1 MATLVVATIFDIN
14 MVPLSLRGCCEM
26 MFAVMT
32 DPLTLATLGVDVT
45 LNPVETKYT
54 FIPGKMELGMNA
66 GDEVTVN

>member
-1 MATLVVATIFDIN
+1 MFDIN
-14 MVPLSLRGCCEM
+14 IVPDSLRGCCEM
-26 MFAVMT
+26 ILAVIT

-45 LNPVETKYT
+45 LKPVDTKYT